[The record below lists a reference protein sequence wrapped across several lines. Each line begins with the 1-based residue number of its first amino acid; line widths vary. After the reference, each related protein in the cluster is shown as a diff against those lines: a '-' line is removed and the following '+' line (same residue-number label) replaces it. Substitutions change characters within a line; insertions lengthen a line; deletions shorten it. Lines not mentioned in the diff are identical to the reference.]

1 MKPIIAHKGKIIARD
16 FMTVY
21 PSGEPAW
28 KPGIEVP
35 DESVIGFQWN
45 GSINDIVAFCSWMS
59 TTAHT
64 PFGCTAVIP
73 FLPCSRQDK
82 EAPVEGDQSRGAQ
95 FILNMLQ
102 GSNVEKVILLDNHST
117 DILKPYGEC
126 VENLSLIN
134 VTSDLDCDLIVS
146 PDGGGIHR
154 AHNVSYFN
162 GAPVICGEKV
172 REQSSGKIIT
182 YSFPETVSKQYKK
195 ILVVD
200 DIIDGG
206 YTFTLLAERLRRIWP
221 NAHITLACTHGVLSF
236 CPIIPSCFKHFSKV
250 LLTNSCENA
259 AVMANV
265 ANEKNLVKVI
275 EVVERLTIERSLEN
289 A

>member
-1 MKPIIAHKGKIIARD
+1 MRPIIAYKGKIIALN
-16 FMTVY
+16 FMTQY

-35 DESVIGFQWN
+35 EGSVIGFQWN

-59 TTAHT
+59 TTSHA
-64 PFGCTAVIP
+64 PLGCTAVIP

-82 EAPVEGDQSRGAQ
+82 EAPVEGDQSRGVE

-102 GSNVEKVILLDNHST
+102 ESYVEKVILLDNHST
-117 DILKPYGEC
+117 DVLKRYGKF
-126 VENLSLIN
+126 VENMSLIN
-134 VTSDLDCDLIVS
+134 VTSDLDCDLIIS
-146 PDGGGIHR
+146 PDHGGIAR
-154 AHNVSYFN
+154 AHNVSWLN
-162 GAPVICGEKV
+162 GAPVICAEKV
-172 REQSSGKIIT
+172 REQASGKIAT

-206 YTFTLLAERLRRIWP
+206 YTFTLLAERLRKIWP
-221 NAHITLACTHGVLSF
+221 NADITLACTHGVLSF
-236 CPIIPSCFKHFSKV
+236 FPTVPACFKYFDRV
-250 LLTNSCENA
+250 LMTNSCSNA
-259 AVMANV
+259 V
-265 ANEKNLVKVI
+265 AMSKQQKQEDLIEII
-275 EVVERLTIERSLEN
+275 EVVEQLTIQGSLEN